1 MSITS
6 AIVLYMVIWFLVL
19 FVVLPL
25 RMRSQAE
32 AGEVVPGTPASA
44 PEDAMIKRKMLV
56 TTAVA
61 TVLFV
66 VIAGVIISGL
76 IGVRDFDFMGRLDA
90 P

>member
-25 RMRSQAE
+25 RMRSQGD
-32 AGEVVPGTPASA
+32 AGEVVPGTPSSA
-44 PEDAMIKRKMLV
+44 PDDPRIGRKMTV
-56 TTAVA
+56 TTVVS

-66 VIAGVIISGL
+66 VIAGVILSGM
-76 IGVRDFDFMGRLDA
+76 IGVEDFDVRGRMGLR
-90 P
+90 